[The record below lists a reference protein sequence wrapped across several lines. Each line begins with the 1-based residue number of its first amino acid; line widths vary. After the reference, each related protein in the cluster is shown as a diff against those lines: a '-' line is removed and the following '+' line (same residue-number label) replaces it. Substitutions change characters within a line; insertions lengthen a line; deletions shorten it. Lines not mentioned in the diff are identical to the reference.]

1 MKAVGMKAVG
11 MKAVGMKAKLIFLA
25 SLLSLAPAF
34 AADLSPV
41 ELGLGINAYN
51 SRDFKG
57 AVQHLRGHQFP
68 ALSDYVTYY
77 LASSEQQTSDYD
89 DAIAILSAYRQAPIS
104 ASPLAGKIGLLHARV
119 LLDKREP
126 AASQKALDILEA
138 DYKLLPQPDGDFALA
153 LSYEALGEKPQAAT
167 KYQGVYFGFP
177 NTDLAAQSWTAMER
191 LREAMGPDYPKP
203 TPRQQLDR
211 AAKWLDA
218 KQYTKARLEYSSLA
232 GTLNEP
238 EKDEAR
244 VGIAA
249 ADYFAGRTSD
259 AFRALKDLHITHS
272 EADAERLYYIV
283 ETARKTGD
291 DLAMM
296 DAIHQLEEHYP
307 PSFWRLKALLAA
319 GNRYLVTHDRDK
331 YRPIYKAAADSFP
344 SDPSAAATHWKVA
357 WDAYLDARP
366 ERVAVL
372 REQVERYPRD
382 GYASSALYFLG
393 RLAEAA
399 GNPAEARA
407 YYDRLI
413 VQYPHYFYTGLAKD
427 REKDAKNPKLAI
439 AAPDR
444 AVETWLDGITWPK
457 HSDFSSTEP
466 NTATRQRIERARL
479 LQLAG
484 LSDAAESELRFGAKT
499 GSEQPQLLAIE
510 LANVEPSP
518 FQALHVMKSIT
529 ADYLSVPTSEAS
541 KKFWQIL
548 FPLPYK
554 DEVFRNAREHGLDPF
569 DVAALIRQES
579 EFNPQAKSHAN
590 AYGLMQIIPSTGKM
604 LGRGEG
610 VGVVRPAMLF
620 NPGLNIQ
627 LGTKYLRGQLDA
639 WSGDWYQTLAAYNA
653 GPGRVRQWLTWTKF
667 EEPEE
672 FVEDIPFNETREY
685 VQAVLRNA
693 DVYRELYSATPDP
706 PPAPVPAK
714 KPAPRPVAAVKAPLT
729 RLD

>member
-1 MKAVGMKAVG
+1 MRI
-11 MKAVGMKAKLIFLA
+11 LLA
-25 SLLSLAPAF
+25 LALVVVPAL

-41 ELGLGINAYN
+41 ELGLGIKAYS

-57 AVQHLRGHQFP
+57 VIQHLGSHRFP

-77 LASSEQQTSDYD
+77 LASSEQQTGDYD
-89 DAIAILSAYRQAPIS
+89 NALVILAAYQKAPIAS
-104 ASPLAGKIGLLHARV
+104 SPLAGKISLLHARV
-119 LLDKREP
+119 LLDKHESG
-126 AASQKALDILEA
+126 ASQSALDILNA

-153 LSYEALGEKPQAAT
+153 LAYEALGEKPQAAT
-167 KYQGVYFGFP
+167 KYQGVFYGYP

-191 LREAMGPDYPKP
+191 LREAMGADYPKP

-218 KQYTKARLEYSSLA
+218 RQYLKARQEYFALT
-232 GTLNEP
+232 GTLNGS

-249 ADYFAGRTSD
+249 ADYFAGRVSD

-272 EADAERLYYIV
+272 EADAERLYYVV

-307 PSFWRLKALLAA
+307 PSMWRLKALLAA
-319 GNRYLVTHDRDK
+319 GNRYLVTHDRDQ

-344 SDPSAAATHWKVA
+344 ADPSAAATHWKVA

-366 ERVAVL
+366 ERVTIL

-393 RLAEAA
+393 RIAEAA
-399 GNPAEARA
+399 GHTDEARA
-407 YYDRLI
+407 YYDRLTL
-413 VQYPHYFYTGLAKD
+413 QYPHYFYAGLARDRMKD
-427 REKDAKNPKLAI
+427 SKTKLA
-439 AAPDR
+439 AAPPDET
-444 AVETWLDGITWPK
+444 VKTWLDGVKWPK
-457 HSDFSSTEP
+457 HSDLSSSEP
-466 NTATRQRIERARL
+466 TTATKQRIERARL

-484 LSDAAESELRFGAKT
+484 LSDVAESELRFGAKT
-499 GSEQPQLLAIE
+499 GNEQPQLLALE
-510 LANVEPSP
+510 LANTEPSP
-518 FQALHVMKSIT
+518 FQALHVIKSMT
-529 ADYLSVPTSEAS
+529 SDYLSVPTSEAS
-541 KKFWQIL
+541 SKLWKIL

-554 DEVFRNAREHGLDPF
+554 DEVFRSARERGLDPF

-590 AYGLMQIIPSTGKM
+590 AYGLMQVLPSTGRM
-604 LGRGEG
+604 LGKQEG
-610 VGVVRPAMLF
+610 VGPVRPMMLF
-620 NPGLNIQ
+620 NPALNIQ
-627 LGTKYLRGQLDA
+627 LGTRYLRGQLDS
-639 WSGDWYQTLAAYNA
+639 WNGDWYQTLAAYNA
-653 GPGRVRQWLTWTKF
+653 GPGRVKQWLTWTRF
-667 EEPEE
+667 DEPEE

-693 DVYRELYSATPDP
+693 DTYRELYATPDP
-706 PPAPVPAK
+706 PPAPVKKPVPAK
-714 KPAPRPVAAVKAPLT
+714 K
-729 RLD
+729 